1 VQFVFPP
8 RLCLCTV
15 LGAVIGAVLAQ
26 GILAQTTSATFGEL
40 ISLGGTPSDI
50 VLDESR
56 QRLYLVNSPGS
67 RVDVYDYS
75 GKALLGSIGVGQAP
89 LAAAMSMDSAF
100 LYVTNHDSSSLS
112 VINLGSSGLGSL
124 TNTVALPAKP
134 QGVEVGAD
142 GRVLI
147 CTDGSGTSSLANT
160 LLIFDGSQASQ
171 NQVLAVPFA
180 PPAATPPSLAPLVAR
195 PTTIYNGRLQR
206 TPDGKYIVGVS
217 SITNNTSSVVY
228 VYEAASG
235 TVLQSRT
242 VVGQSSTLS
251 MSPDGASFMAG
262 STLYDLT
269 TLNVIGQQSTANA
282 PFAMSGTF
290 QTNFN
295 VGGSVFSPD
304 GTTLY
309 SAFNTAALTTPPPPP
324 QASTLL
330 IADPRNL
337 AIHLGINLPESILS
351 KMVMTSDGNDAW
363 AISSSGVTHLP
374 LSTLYS
380 YPILMP
386 DSTTVFLRQDDC
398 NPGVAQARLNINN
411 IGGGTLTFA
420 VPQAISGGSAALVV
434 TATSGLAPAPI
445 TFTMDPGRSGV
456 IRTAGTNLYTGAA
469 ANNTGSAVNVQLVSP
484 NAINVPPTI
493 RVFMN
498 YRDSTM
504 RGLIYPIPTV
514 PNSSAL
520 AAATTTQNAYEG
532 LEDIVLDEAR
542 HRVYI
547 TNSGYNRIEV
557 FDTQA
562 MAFQAPIPVGQL
574 PHQMAMGLD
583 GSTLYVANTG
593 SETVAMV
600 DLDQQQ
606 VIGTIQFP
614 PIPRAGNAAVISVRG
629 LAAGLSGLQL
639 VRSDGNLWTV
649 VGNSAVPRV
658 GTSITGVATTGAQT
672 PIASPA
678 SLLGSD
684 DGTYGILLGGTGTA
698 YLYDGLLDSYTA
710 SGRLFTGTIIG
721 YYGPLGVA
729 DAGSFLLANGLVL
742 NHALTPIGGAASP
755 GQVTITPPAG
765 PGQPPSIGV
774 SSTGL
779 RNIANVAPVD
789 QRTFVRMS
797 TPVRTSLTSTTSDD
811 IHTTLEAVD
820 TKTGVTAMAA
830 RMPEN
835 PVLSEFGTARTAMT
849 ARQMVVDSSGT
860 VYALTIS
867 GLSVVPLTPSTSATK
882 PQIADGGVV
891 NAIDG
896 TTSFAPGSF
905 ININGANLAG
915 VATASTLPPPTVLGG
930 SCALIDNVA
939 IPLLVTSSGQISAQL
954 PATVRSGI
962 NVLQVRSLATAQQS
976 NRVVV
981 TVQKP

>member
-1 VQFVFPP
+1 MQFDFPL

-15 LGAVIGAVLAQ
+15 LCAVLAQ
-26 GILAQTTSATFGEL
+26 GIRAQSSSAAFGEV

-56 QRLYLVNSPGS
+56 QRLYLVNSPAN

-75 GKALLGSIGVGQAP
+75 GKTLLGSIGVGQAP
-89 LAAAMSMDSAF
+89 LAAAMSMDNAF

-112 VINLGSSGLGSL
+112 VISLGSSDLGSL

-142 GRVLI
+142 GRVVI
-147 CTDGSGTSSLANT
+147 CTDGSGTSSTANT

-171 NQVLAVPFA
+171 NQVLAVPFPPA
-180 PPAATPPSLAPLVAR
+180 PPTPPALQPLVAR
-195 PTTIYNGRLQR
+195 PTTIFNGRLQR
-206 TPDGKYIVGVS
+206 TPDGRYVVGVS
-217 SITNNTSSVVY
+217 SITNNTSTVVY

-242 VVGQSSTLS
+242 VTGQSSTLA

-262 STLYDLT
+262 FTLYDLA

-290 QTNFN
+290 STTFN

-330 IADPRNL
+330 IGNPRNL
-337 AIHLGINLPESILS
+337 AIRLGINLPESVLS
-351 KMVMTSDGNDAW
+351 KMVITSDGNDVW
-363 AISSSGVTHLP
+363 ALSSSGATHLP

-398 NPGVAQARLNINN
+398 NPGVAQAAVNINN

-420 VPQAISGGSAALVV
+420 VPQAISGGSAALIV
-434 TATSGLAPAPI
+434 TASSGLAPAPI

-456 IRTAGTNLYTGAA
+456 IRTPGTNLYTGGGAS
-469 ANNTGSAVNVQLVSP
+469 NTGAAVNVQLVSP
-484 NAINVPPTI
+484 NAINVPPMI

-498 YRDSTM
+498 HRDSTM
-504 RGLIYPIPTV
+504 RGLIYPVPTV
-514 PNSSAL
+514 PNST
-520 AAATTTQNAYEG
+520 AAAYEG
-532 LEDIVLDEAR
+532 LQDIVLDEAR
-542 HRVYI
+542 NRVYI
-547 TNSGYNRIEV
+547 TNSGYNEIEV

-562 MAFQAPIPVGQL
+562 MAFQVPIPVGQL
-574 PHQMAMGLD
+574 PQRMAMGLD

-593 SETVAMV
+593 SETVTTV

-606 VIGTIQFP
+606 VTGTIQFP
-614 PIPRAGNAAVISVRG
+614 PIPRAGNAAVISVSG
-629 LAAGLSGLQL
+629 MAMGLSGLQL
-639 VRSDGNLWTV
+639 VRSDGNLWSV
-649 VGNSAVPRV
+649 IGNSAIPRV
-658 GTSITGVATTGAQT
+658 ATSITGVSSTGAQT
-672 PIASPA
+672 AITAPQ
-678 SLLGSD
+678 SLLASD
-684 DGTYGILLGGTGTA
+684 DGTYGILLGGNGTA
-698 YLYDGLLDSYTA
+698 YLYDGLQDAYTA

-721 YYGPLGVA
+721 YYGPLGA
-729 DAGSFLLANGLVL
+729 ATGGSFLLANGLVL
-742 NHALTPIGGAASP
+742 NQALTPIGGAASP

-765 PGQPPSIGV
+765 PGQPPSVGV
-774 SSTGL
+774 TSTGL
-779 RNIANVAPVD
+779 RNIATVSPVG
-789 QRTFVRMS
+789 QSTFVRMS

-811 IHTTLEAVD
+811 IHTILEAVD
-820 TKTGVTAMAA
+820 TNTGATAMAA
-830 RMPEN
+830 RVPEN
-835 PVLSEFGTARTAMT
+835 PILSEFGTVRTAIP

-860 VYALTIS
+860 VYALTVS
-867 GLSVVPLTPSTSATK
+867 GLSVVPLTPATSANQ
-882 PQIADGGVV
+882 PQIAAAGVV

-896 TTSFAPGSF
+896 TSSFAPGAF

-915 VATASTLPPPTVLGG
+915 AATASTLPPPTVLGG
-930 SCALIDNVA
+930 SCVLIDNVA
-939 IPLLVTSSGQISAQL
+939 IPLLSTSSGQISAQL
-954 PATVRSGI
+954 PGTVRSGI

-981 TVQKP
+981 TIQKP

>member
-1 VQFVFPP
+1 
-8 RLCLCTV
+8 
-15 LGAVIGAVLAQ
+15 
-26 GILAQTTSATFGEL
+26 L

-56 QRLYLVNSPGS
+56 QRLYLVNSPGN
-67 RVDVYDYS
+67 RVDVYDYA

-89 LAAAMSMDSAF
+89 LAVAMSMDNSF

-112 VINLGSSGLGSL
+112 VINLGSSTLGSL
-124 TNTVALPAKP
+124 TNTIALPAKP

-160 LLIFDGSQASQ
+160 LLIFDGSQTSQ
-171 NQVLAVPFA
+171 NQVLAVPFPPA
-180 PPAATPPSLAPLVAR
+180 PPTPPALQPLVAR
-195 PTTIYNGRLQR
+195 PTTIFNGRLLR
-206 TPDGKYIVGVS
+206 APDGKHIVGVS
-217 SITNNTSSVVY
+217 SITNNTSTVVY

-235 TVLQSRT
+235 TLLQSRT

-262 STLYDLT
+262 FTLYDLT

-282 PFAMSGTF
+282 PFAMSGSFST
-290 QTNFN
+290 TFN

-337 AIHLGINLPESILS
+337 GIRLGINLPESILS
-351 KMVMTSDGNDAW
+351 KMVITSDGNDAW
-363 AISSSGVTHLP
+363 ALSSSGVTHLP
-374 LSTLYS
+374 FSTLYN

-398 NPGVAQARLNINN
+398 NPGIAQATLNINN

-434 TATSGLAPAPI
+434 TASSGLAPAPI
-445 TFTMDPGRSGV
+445 MFTMDPGRSGV
-456 IRTAGTNLYTGAA
+456 IRTPGTNLYTGAGA
-469 ANNTGSAVNVQLVSP
+469 TNTGSAVNVQLVSP

-498 YRDSTM
+498 YRDSSM

-514 PNSSAL
+514 PNST
-520 AAATTTQNAYEG
+520 AAAYEG
-532 LEDIVLDEAR
+532 LEDIALDEAR
-542 HRVYI
+542 HSVYI
-547 TNSGYNRIEV
+547 SNSGYNRIEV

-562 MAFQAPIPVGQL
+562 MTFQAPIPVGQL

-600 DLDQQQ
+600 DLNLQQ
-606 VIGTIQFP
+606 VIGTIRFP
-614 PIPRAGNAAVISVRG
+614 PIPRSGNAAVVFVRG
-629 LAAGLSGLQL
+629 MAMGLSGLQL
-639 VRSDGNLWTV
+639 VRSDGNLWSVIGT
-649 VGNSAVPRV
+649 SAVPRV
-658 GTSITGVATTGAQT
+658 GTSITGVTSTGAQT
-672 PIASPA
+672 AITAPQ
-678 SLLGSD
+678 SLLASD
-684 DGTYGILLGGTGTA
+684 DGTYGILLSGNGTA

-710 SGRLFTGTIIG
+710 SNRLFTGTIIG

-774 SSTGL
+774 TSTGL
-779 RNIANVAPVD
+779 RNIATVSPVG
-789 QRTFVRMS
+789 QATFVRMS

-820 TKTGVTAMAA
+820 TRTGATAMAA

-835 PVLSEFGTARTAMT
+835 PVLPEFGTARTAMT
-849 ARQMVVDSSGT
+849 SRQMVVDSSGT
-860 VYALTIS
+860 VYALTVS
-867 GLSVVPLTPSTSATK
+867 GLSVVPLTPATSATQ

-896 TTSFAPGSF
+896 TTNFAPGSF
-905 ININGANLAG
+905 INIAGANLAG
-915 VATASTLPPPTVLGG
+915 VASASTLPPPTVLGG
-930 SCALIDNVA
+930 SCALVDNVA
-939 IPLLVTSSGQISAQL
+939 IPLLTTSSGQISAQL
-954 PATVRSGI
+954 PSTVRSGI

-976 NRVVV
+976 NRVIV